1 MSDHDR
7 PPENSAP
14 PARAREGSNWLPTEA
29 EVVQAAGRL
38 TERQRQA
45 LYLVTVR
52 RLTTRQAAAA
62 IGVSQPRVM
71 RILTQARAA
80 LAARL
85 FDAAG
90 LDPCALRKDGVS

>member
-1 MSDHDR
+1 VSD
-7 PPENSAP
+7 
-14 PARAREGSNWLPTEA
+14 RAGWLPTEA
-29 EVVQAAGRL
+29 ELLQAAGHL
-38 TERQRQA
+38 TARQRQVV
-45 LYLVTVR
+45 YLISVR

-80 LAARL
+80 LAARI

-90 LDPCALRKDGVS
+90 IDPCALGVDGLS